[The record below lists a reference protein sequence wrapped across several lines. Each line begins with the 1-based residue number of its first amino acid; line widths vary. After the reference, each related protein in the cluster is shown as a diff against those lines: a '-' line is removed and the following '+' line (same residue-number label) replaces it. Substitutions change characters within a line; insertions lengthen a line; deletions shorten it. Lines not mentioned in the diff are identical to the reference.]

1 MLQTGVPVT
10 LILGLVAGAQA
21 PTSKP
26 NKLVS
31 ARIVYVAPMPLSLD
45 QWVAEDLRSWGKYR
59 VTANPEGVDLTV
71 SAIEPENETEYG
83 LKKGVPQPK
92 KQRPGPPVVSI
103 KVVDWITNQIL
114 WDVQMLDRKPKK
126 EAPEPQPG
134 PHSSLLVR
142 GLRPEEIAQAVTQ
155 MLRLYVAQ
163 LERAQTS
170 KQ

>member
-71 SAIEPENETEYG
+71 SAIETENETEYG

-126 EAPEPQPG
+126 EAAEPQPG